1 MEAACPLVS
10 CTLLM
15 GLGTGA
21 VTQRDGEAHAR
32 PLGAPK
38 GGPSPSWV
46 PACPLRALWGLAESA
61 ASPCECSPHTLQLEH
76 EISLEQPRGWFYH

>member
-10 CTLLM
+10 CTSLM

-21 VTQRDGEAHAR
+21 VTQRDGEAHAH

-38 GGPSPSWV
+38 EGPSPSWV
-46 PACPLRALWGLAESA
+46 PACPLRALPGSTGSA
-61 ASPCECSPHTLQLEH
+61 ASPCECSSRSLQLEH
-76 EISLEQPRGWFYH
+76 EINLEQPREWFYH